1 MLEGLQRLYV
11 YLWVCSGF
19 LTLVLTTDRSAPVTA
34 GWSALVSVKGGSG
47 AVTTYL
53 VPPPTPS
60 SPSDSDRRAPVS
72 TGPGLAS
79 VRAGRSGEVTVEHW
93 AGAVRAGGAGTIST
107 LLVSSSSTSTT
118 TTASTSS
125 TGIRGRE
132 DREDHGN
139 QENTPQ
145 HGDWGEETEL

>member
-1 MLEGLQRLYV
+1 MLEGLHKLYIN
-11 YLWVCSGF
+11 LWVSSGL
-19 LTLVLTTDRSAPVTA
+19 LTLVLTTDWSAAVSA
-34 GWSALVSVKGGSG
+34 GRGALVSVKGRSG
-47 AVTTYL
+47 AVTTDL
-53 VPPPTPS
+53 VPLPTPS
-60 SPSDSDRRAPVS
+60 SPSHSDRRAPVS

-79 VRAGRSGEVTVEHW
+79 VRTGRSGEVTVEHR
-93 AGAVRAGGAGTIST
+93 AGTVRAGGARTIST

-125 TGIRGRE
+125 TGIRDRE

-145 HGDWGEETEL
+145 HGDRGEETEL